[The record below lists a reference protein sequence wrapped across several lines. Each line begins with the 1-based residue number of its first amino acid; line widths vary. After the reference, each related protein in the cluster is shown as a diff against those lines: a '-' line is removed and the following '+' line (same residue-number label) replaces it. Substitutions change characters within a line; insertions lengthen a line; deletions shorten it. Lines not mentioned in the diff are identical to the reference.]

1 MLSGFLKKKNG
12 SMARLAVKCGF
23 PESHEGP
30 LGPVL
35 LPPQERATW
44 IAEQHGLGP

>member
-1 MLSGFLKKKNG
+1 MVSGFLKTKNG
-12 SMARLAVKCGF
+12 PMAKLAVKCSF

-35 LPPQERATW
+35 LPPQERAPW
-44 IAEQHGLGP
+44 IAEQHGSGP